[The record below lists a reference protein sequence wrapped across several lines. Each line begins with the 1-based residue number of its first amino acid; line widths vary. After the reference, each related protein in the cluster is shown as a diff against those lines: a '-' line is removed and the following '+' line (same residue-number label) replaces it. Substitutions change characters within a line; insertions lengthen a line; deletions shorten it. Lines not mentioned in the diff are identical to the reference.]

1 MNINKLTNALNTGD
15 RAKPQNAV
23 TSKPEKGSDG
33 AQVSRQEQPLDKVM
47 LSADSSS
54 MQSIE
59 AEIKSLPVVDD
70 ATVDK
75 IRSAIESGEYKIDYD
90 KLAGNMLS
98 FEDNLS

>member
-1 MNINKLTNALNTGD
+1 MNINKLTNALNTND

-23 TSKPEKGSDG
+23 TNKPEKGSGG
-33 AQVSRQEQPLDKVM
+33 AQVNRQDQPMDKVM
-47 LSADSSS
+47 LSPNSSS

-75 IRSAIESGEYKIDYD
+75 IRSAIENGEYKIDYD